1 MKKRAAKYKVP
12 DVEKD
17 RKLLQAE
24 LEKYL
29 DELKAGTTG
38 LDDESLREPKFQALY
53 IDYHSKVLAELVKL
67 ARILSK

>member
-1 MKKRAAKYKVP
+1 MKKRAAKFKVP

-29 DELKAGTTG
+29 DELKAGTIG
-38 LDDESLREPKFQALY
+38 LDDESLQDPKFQSLY